1 MAPRN
6 TFVVYAHPSFFS
18 RQSARKTSSHRADHS
33 GRKCKSRLD
42 ISRETKRSSC
52 FRPVFHN
59 AGKFPLCVTPPP
71 PPMFWR
77 NSVRKIGPLSCVGI
91 LRARSSTQKSHYF
104 LCCVQRDPSFGQG
117 RLGKS
122 SQECFF
128 IWRTHEVFPEPPSSL
143 RVFLFVVRKI
153 GSGDHPRGGGRHRGC
168 IILRTTSSQRQR
180 FLIIRVRNAH
190 PMDSQRKTLFPFFFT
205 QLQQC
210 AYIP

>member
-1 MAPRN
+1 
-6 TFVVYAHPSFFS
+6 
-18 RQSARKTSSHRADHS
+18 
-33 GRKCKSRLD
+33 
-42 ISRETKRSSC
+42 
-52 FRPVFHN
+52 
-59 AGKFPLCVTPPP
+59 
-71 PPMFWR
+71 MFWR

-190 PMDSQRKTLFPFFFT
+190 PMDSQRKTLFPFFFYT
-205 QLQQC
+205 TPAVCIHTITKGVRTGVDCRKIC
-210 AYIP
+210 AYQEADNTVYKSRVHEKKKKKKGKKHISKLAHHARSV